1 MVFKQMLALL
11 SGHLNSNTD
20 VPACFGSDFES
31 DKYITVLNLL
41 PGLALCSSSTE
52 LNNDFW
58 LNSIVQFSHFGL
70 QVITS

>member
-1 MVFKQMLALL
+1 MVFKQMLVLL

-20 VPACFGSDFES
+20 VPACFGSDFKS
-31 DKYITVLNLL
+31 DKYITVFNLL

-52 LNNDFW
+52 LNNDF
-58 LNSIVQFSHFGL
+58 LVEFHCTVSHFGL